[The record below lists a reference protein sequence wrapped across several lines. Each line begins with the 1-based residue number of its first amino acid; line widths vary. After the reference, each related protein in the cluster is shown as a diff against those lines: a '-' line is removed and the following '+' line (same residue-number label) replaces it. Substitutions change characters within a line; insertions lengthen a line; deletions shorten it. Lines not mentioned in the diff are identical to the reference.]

1 MRMTTRTNGAG
12 TGMAGDAAGAG
23 AGAGIGA
30 GTGGAAQEPGRQDER
45 MRRAWDRLRTLIHD
59 DNRRGEVSATLG
71 LSFVKVKALRRLL
84 ARPMSMRELAQALGT
99 DKPYV
104 TQIVDA
110 LATRGLVVR
119 TVDQHDRRCR
129 IATLTEAGR
138 EAALLS
144 EEILTRPPAGLARLS
159 DRDLADLT
167 RILDTLT
174 GTDTGT
180 DAD

>member
-1 MRMTTRTNGAG
+1 MRMKAMADPAGA
-12 TGMAGDAAGAG
+12 ALVDLAPAVPPAQVPAAPAPDAAEGA
-23 AGAGIGA
+23 
-30 GTGGAAQEPGRQDER
+30 RDEHT
-45 MRRAWDRLRTLIHD
+45 RRAWDRLRTLVYD

-84 ARPMSMRELAQALGT
+84 VRPMSMRELALELAT

-110 LATRGLVVR
+110 LAERGLVVR
-119 TVDQHDRRCR
+119 TVDEHDRRCR

-138 EAALLS
+138 EAAARS
-144 EEILTRPPAGLARLS
+144 EEILTRPPAGLSRLS
-159 DRDLADLT
+159 ERDLAELN

-174 GTDTGT
+174 G
-180 DAD
+180 ADD

>member
-1 MRMTTRTNGAG
+1 MTGGMETKAMTTAIRAQGPGGLAG
-12 TGMAGDAAGAG
+12 PAGAPE
-23 AGAGIGA
+23 AGH
-30 GTGGAAQEPGRQDER
+30 DER
-45 MRRAWDRLRTLIHD
+45 MRRTWDRLRTLVYD
-59 DNRRGEVSATLG
+59 DNRRGEVSAALG
-71 LSFVKVKALRRLL
+71 LSFVKIKALRRLL
-84 ARPMSMRELAQALGT
+84 VRPMSMRELAEALVT

-110 LATRGLVVR
+110 LAERGLVVR
-119 TVDQHDRRCR
+119 TVSENDRRCR

-138 EAALLS
+138 EAAMLS

-159 DRDLADLT
+159 ERDLAELG

-174 GTDTGT
+174 GA

>member
-1 MRMTTRTNGAG
+1 MDGGIRMKATTTESVEPAVPTVPAPAGPQGAP
-12 TGMAGDAAGAG
+12 AGVD
-23 AGAGIGA
+23 
-30 GTGGAAQEPGRQDER
+30 GRDEQ
-45 MRRAWDRLRTLIHD
+45 MRRTWDRLRTLVYD
-59 DNRRGEVSATLG
+59 DNRRGEVSANLG

-84 ARPMSMRELAQALGT
+84 VRPMSMRELARELVT

-110 LATRGLVVR
+110 LAERGLVVR
-119 TVDQHDRRCR
+119 TVDEHDRRCR

-138 EAALLS
+138 AAAAQS
-144 EEILTRPPAGLARLS
+144 EEILTRPPAGMSRLS
-159 DRDLADLT
+159 ERDLAELA

-174 GTDTGT
+174 GA